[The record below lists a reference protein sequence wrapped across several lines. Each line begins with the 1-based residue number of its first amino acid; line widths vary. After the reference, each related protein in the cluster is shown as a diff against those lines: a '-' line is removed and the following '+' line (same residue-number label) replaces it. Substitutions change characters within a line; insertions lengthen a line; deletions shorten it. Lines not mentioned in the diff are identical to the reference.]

1 MKIKELWNKIR
12 KGVKAGMAAATES
25 NVLTDNRVVSMIEK
39 FKASGKYKLM
49 QEGERYYQ
57 ADNDI
62 KNRKIT
68 RKVDGHKEE
77 ETWRA
82 NNKLAH
88 AKYKIQVDEK
98 IAYLLT
104 KPVTY
109 KTDGTDKN
117 DTYVEKVKD
126 VLGKHFQ
133 YQLTQAIQ
141 FTTDAMKLAKGG
153 FTDGAKAV
161 DVLTTAINAYGLQ
174 ASDATRV
181 SDLLIT
187 TQNLGK
193 TTVDELASSMG
204 TVIPVANASNF
215 SIEELSASYAQLT
228 KNGVATAES
237 GTYLKAMLSE
247 LSKSGSIAD
256 ITLRDLTGKGF
267 ADLKKEGT
275 STTEILSLLNVEAQK
290 NDKTL
295 KDMFGSVEAG
305 SAALVL
311 YKNNG
316 EEYNEMLRGMETS
329 AGATQKAFEKIDATP
344 AEQLKGALN
353 ELRNEGVH
361 FGAAFVPVIEK
372 ASDILGDAAEAF
384 SELTDEQ
391 KENVVQWG
399 ITLAAAGPAL
409 KLIGGGIQTYT
420 KLKIGIGAVTKA
432 LSAFGDAQEAAGI
445 GGSVLAKSFTGAL
458 GTCAPLAA
466 GLAAVGAGV
475 YALHEQSDVLNSTVL
490 KSREEMSWLEEALAD
505 LQGVTRYTKDELEEM
520 GYVHK
525 EFSDELS
532 PEFQEAV
539 EESTK
544 KVQEFSVYLHEIGF
558 DGIMTQEETDG
569 FTKRVNGI
577 CDEVISTIE
586 NRKEEAQSGL
596 KDLFI
601 ADDQVIDESEQ
612 KVLELLSQSSDAQIS
627 EVQTLQGEIL
637 AIQQNAANEK
647 RQLNEQEIADIQS
660 KNERIRQIELEALG
674 GTEQEILYAKNEF
687 AARVRTMDLESAS
700 ELLQEKAKIRDDEI
714 VQIQAAYDTEIQL
727 LQSKLSTCKE
737 EDRAYYEEQIANLEQ
752 DKQKKITEQ
761 RDLYDE
767 YLRIIEEYNPKLL
780 EGISNLNGQILT
792 GEEERNAEYLQKVQE
807 RYAGLEQIT
816 ESGCYTLYN
825 MEKGTNEDIVV
836 NYDQATGK
844 IVGLYNEASG
854 TLVGYSQEIQAATME
869 MALSGKGSFEM
880 LGTSLDGLKE
890 KNGEL
895 VNANGDVV
903 SSLSDIKKSA
913 DGTREGIAILN
924 GTPCEVKVNKDGTIA
939 DLRAIDEEANNATRA
954 RTLSITLATNAITS
968 GINAAISAAQGYS
981 HYNGLDN
988 VPYDGYQAVLHK
1000 GERVL
1005 TAEENK
1011 AYSNDPGIDY
1021 NKMEKCMKSAVRE
1034 LTLSVGSRELGRIMD
1049 EHLRERGIL

>member
-1 MKIKELWNKIR
+1 MAGGIKLAPLLTEIKVDIENFKSDMEKAAAIGTSEAKR
-12 KGVKAGMAAATES
+12 ISQEMETTAKVGEKFSKAG
-25 NVLTDNRVVSMIEK
+25 D
-39 FKASGKYKLM
+39 
-49 QEGERYYQ
+49 
-57 ADNDI
+57 
-62 KNRKIT
+62 
-68 RKVDGHKEE
+68 
-77 ETWRA
+77 
-82 NNKLAH
+82 
-88 AKYKIQVDEK
+88 
-98 IAYLLT
+98 LLT
-104 KPVTY
+104 KGLTLPIVGVGAATTKMAVDFESSFAKVSTLLDSNVVDFAQY
-109 KTDGTDKN
+109 KNELLNASSET
-117 DTYVEKVKD
+117 KVAVDEFSEAVYSSISAGVDQKE
-126 VLGKHFQ
+126 
-133 YQLTQAIQ
+133 AIQ

-256 ITLRDLTGKGF
+256 ITLRELTGKGF

-275 STTEILSLLNVEAQK
+275 STTEILSLLNAEAQK

-311 YKNNG
+311 YKNSG

-353 ELRNEGVH
+353 ELRNEGVR

-372 ASDILGDAAEAF
+372 ASDILGDVAEAF

-399 ITLAAAGPAL
+399 ITLAA
-409 KLIGGGIQTYT
+409 
-420 KLKIGIGAVTKA
+420 
-432 LSAFGDAQEAAGI
+432 
-445 GGSVLAKSFTGAL
+445 
-458 GTCAPLAA
+458 
-466 GLAAVGAGV
+466 GLAVVGAGV
-475 YALHEQSDVLNSTVL
+475 YTLHEQSDVLNSTVL

-505 LQGVTRYTKDELEEM
+505 LQGVTRYTKEELEEM

-569 FTKRVNGI
+569 FTKRVNDM
-577 CDEVISTIE
+577 CSEVISTIE
-586 NRKEEAQSGL
+586 SRKEEAQSGL

-627 EVQTLQGEIL
+627 EVQTLQDEIL

-647 RQLNEQEIADIQS
+647 RQLNEQEIADIQNY
-660 KNERIRQIELEALG
+660 NEQIRQIELEALG

-767 YLRIIEEYNPKLL
+767 YLSIIEEYNPKLL
-780 EGISNLNGQILT
+780 DGISDLNGQILT

-844 IVGLYNEASG
+844 IVGLYHEASS
-854 TLVGYSQEIQAATME
+854 TLVGYSKEIQGATVE
-869 MALSGKGSFEM
+869 MALNGKGSFEM

-1034 LTLSVGSRELGRIMD
+1034 LTLSVGSRELGRIID

>member
-1 MKIKELWNKIR
+1 MAGGIKLAPLLTEIKVDIENFKSDMEKAAAIGTSEAKR
-12 KGVKAGMAAATES
+12 ISQEMETTAKVGEKFSKAG
-25 NVLTDNRVVSMIEK
+25 D
-39 FKASGKYKLM
+39 
-49 QEGERYYQ
+49 
-57 ADNDI
+57 
-62 KNRKIT
+62 
-68 RKVDGHKEE
+68 
-77 ETWRA
+77 
-82 NNKLAH
+82 
-88 AKYKIQVDEK
+88 
-98 IAYLLT
+98 LLT
-104 KPVTY
+104 KGLTLPIVGVGAATTKMAVDFESSFAKVSTLLDSNVVDFAQY
-109 KTDGTDKN
+109 KNELLNASSET
-117 DTYVEKVKD
+117 KVAVDEFSEAVYSSISAGVDQKE
-126 VLGKHFQ
+126 
-133 YQLTQAIQ
+133 AIQ

-256 ITLRDLTGKGF
+256 ITLRELTGKGF

-275 STTEILSLLNVEAQK
+275 STTEILSLLNAEAQK

-311 YKNNG
+311 YKNSG

-353 ELRNEGVH
+353 ELRNEGVR

-372 ASDILGDAAEAF
+372 ASDILGDVAEAF

-420 KLKIGIGAVTKA
+420 KLKTGIGAVTKA
-432 LSAFGDAQEAAGI
+432 LSAFGSAQEAAGI
-445 GGSVLAKSFTGAL
+445 GGSVLAKSFTGVL

-466 GLAAVGAGV
+466 GLAVVGAGV
-475 YALHEQSDVLNSTVL
+475 YTLHEQSDVLNSTVL

-505 LQGVTRYTKDELEEM
+505 LQGVTRYTKEELEEM

-569 FTKRVNGI
+569 FTKRVNDM
-577 CDEVISTIE
+577 CS
-586 NRKEEAQSGL
+586 
-596 KDLFI
+596 

-627 EVQTLQGEIL
+627 EVQTLQDEIL

-647 RQLNEQEIADIQS
+647 RQLKEQEIADIQNY
-660 KNERIRQIELEALG
+660 NEQIRQIELEALG

-767 YLRIIEEYNPKLL
+767 YLSIIEEYNPKLL
-780 EGISNLNGQILT
+780 DGISDLNGQILT

-844 IVGLYNEASG
+844 IVGLYHEASS
-854 TLVGYSQEIQAATME
+854 TLVGYSKEIQGATVE
-869 MALSGKGSFEM
+869 MALNGKGSFEM

-939 DLRAIDEEANNATRA
+939 NLRAIDEEANNATRA

-1034 LTLSVGSRELGRIMD
+1034 LTLSVGSRELGRIID

>member
-1 MKIKELWNKIR
+1 MAGGIKLAPLLTEIKVDIENFKSDMEKAAAIGTSEAKR
-12 KGVKAGMAAATES
+12 ISQEMETTAKVGEKFSKAG
-25 NVLTDNRVVSMIEK
+25 D
-39 FKASGKYKLM
+39 
-49 QEGERYYQ
+49 
-57 ADNDI
+57 
-62 KNRKIT
+62 
-68 RKVDGHKEE
+68 
-77 ETWRA
+77 
-82 NNKLAH
+82 
-88 AKYKIQVDEK
+88 
-98 IAYLLT
+98 LLT
-104 KPVTY
+104 KGLTLPIVGVGAATTKMAVDFESSFAKVSTLLDSNVVDFAQY
-109 KTDGTDKN
+109 KNELLNASSET
-117 DTYVEKVKD
+117 KVAVDEFSEAVYSSISAGVDQKE
-126 VLGKHFQ
+126 
-133 YQLTQAIQ
+133 AIQ

-256 ITLRDLTGKGF
+256 ITLRELTGKGF

-275 STTEILSLLNVEAQK
+275 STTEILSLLNAEAQK

-311 YKNNG
+311 YKNSG

-353 ELRNEGVH
+353 ELRNEGVR

-372 ASDILGDAAEAF
+372 ASDILGDVAEAF

-420 KLKIGIGAVTKA
+420 KLKTGIGAVTKA
-432 LSAFGDAQEAAGI
+432 LSAFGSAQEAAGI
-445 GGSVLAKSFTGAL
+445 GGSVLAKSFTGVL

-466 GLAAVGAGV
+466 GLAVVGAGV
-475 YALHEQSDVLNSTVL
+475 YTLHEQSDVLNSTVL

-505 LQGVTRYTKDELEEM
+505 LQGVTRYTKEELEEM

-569 FTKRVNGI
+569 FTKRVNDM
-577 CDEVISTIE
+577 CSEVISTIE
-586 NRKEEAQSGL
+586 SRKEEAQSGL

-627 EVQTLQGEIL
+627 EVQTLQDEIL

-647 RQLNEQEIADIQS
+647 RQLKEQEIADIQNY
-660 KNERIRQIELEALG
+660 NEQIRQIELEALG

-737 EDRAYYEEQIANLEQ
+737 EQ

-767 YLRIIEEYNPKLL
+767 YLSIIEEYNPKLL
-780 EGISNLNGQILT
+780 DGISDLNGQILT

-844 IVGLYNEASG
+844 IVGLYHEASS
-854 TLVGYSQEIQAATME
+854 TLVGYSKEIQGATVE
-869 MALSGKGSFEM
+869 MALNGKGSFEM

-939 DLRAIDEEANNATRA
+939 NLRAIDEEANNATRA

-1034 LTLSVGSRELGRIMD
+1034 LTLSVGSRELGRIID

>member
-1 MKIKELWNKIR
+1 MAGSIKLAPLLTEIKVNIENFKNDMEKASAIGTSEAKR
-12 KGVKAGMAAATES
+12 ISQEMETTAKVGEKFSKAG
-25 NVLTDNRVVSMIEK
+25 D
-39 FKASGKYKLM
+39 
-49 QEGERYYQ
+49 
-57 ADNDI
+57 
-62 KNRKIT
+62 
-68 RKVDGHKEE
+68 
-77 ETWRA
+77 
-82 NNKLAH
+82 
-88 AKYKIQVDEK
+88 
-98 IAYLLT
+98 LLT
-104 KPVTY
+104 KGLTLPIVGVGAATTKMAVDFESSFAKVSTLLDSNVVDFMQY
-109 KTDGTDKN
+109 KNELLDASSET
-117 DTYVEKVKD
+117 KVAVDEFSEAVYSSISAGVDQKE
-126 VLGKHFQ
+126 
-133 YQLTQAIQ
+133 AIQ

-161 DVLTTAINAYGLQ
+161 DVLTTAINAYGLE

-256 ITLRDLTGKGF
+256 ITLRELSGKGF

-275 STTEILSLLNVEAQK
+275 STVEILSLLNAEAQK

-311 YKNNG
+311 YKNSG

-329 AGATQKAFEKIDATP
+329 AGATQKAFEKIDASP

-353 ELRNEGVH
+353 ELRNEGVR

-372 ASDILGDAAEAF
+372 ASDILGNVAEAF
-384 SELTDEQ
+384 SELTAGQ
-391 KENVVQWG
+391 KENVAQWG

-409 KLIGGGIQTYT
+409 KLLGGGIQTYA
-420 KLKIGIGAVTKA
+420 KLKTGIGAVTKA
-432 LSAFGDAQEAAGI
+432 LSAFGGAQEAAGI
-445 GGSVLAKSFTGAL
+445 GGSVFAKSLTGIL

-466 GLAAVGAGV
+466 GLAVVGTGI
-475 YALHEQSDVLNSTVL
+475 YTLHEQSDVLNSTVL

-505 LQGVTRYTKDELEEM
+505 LQGVTRYTKKELEDM
-520 GYVHK
+520 GYIHK

-532 PEFQEAV
+532 PEFQDAV
-539 EESTK
+539 EKSTE
-544 KVQEFSVYLHEIGF
+544 KVQEFGVYLHEIGF

-569 FTKRVNGI
+569 FTKRVDDTCN
-577 CDEVISTIE
+577 EVISTIE
-586 NRKEEAQSGL
+586 SRKEEAQNGL
-596 KDLFI
+596 KELFI
-601 ADDQVIDESEQ
+601 ADDQIIDASEQ

-687 AARVRTMDLESAS
+687 AARARTMDLESAS
-700 ELLQEKAKIRDDEI
+700 ELLQKKAKIRDDEI

-767 YLRIIEEYNPKLL
+767 YLSIIEEYNPKLL
-780 EGISNLNGQILT
+780 DGISDLNGQILT

-816 ESGCYTLYN
+816 QSGCYTLYN

>member
-1 MKIKELWNKIR
+1 M
-12 KGVKAGMAAATES
+12 
-25 NVLTDNRVVSMIEK
+25 
-39 FKASGKYKLM
+39 
-49 QEGERYYQ
+49 
-57 ADNDI
+57 
-62 KNRKIT
+62 
-68 RKVDGHKEE
+68 
-77 ETWRA
+77 
-82 NNKLAH
+82 
-88 AKYKIQVDEK
+88 
-98 IAYLLT
+98 
-104 KPVTY
+104 
-109 KTDGTDKN
+109 
-117 DTYVEKVKD
+117 
-126 VLGKHFQ
+126 
-133 YQLTQAIQ
+133 
-141 FTTDAMKLAKGG
+141 
-153 FTDGAKAV
+153 
-161 DVLTTAINAYGLQ
+161 
-174 ASDATRV
+174 
-181 SDLLIT
+181 
-187 TQNLGK
+187 
-193 TTVDELASSMG
+193 
-204 TVIPVANASNF
+204 
-215 SIEELSASYAQLT
+215 
-228 KNGVATAES
+228 
-237 GTYLKAMLSE
+237 
-247 LSKSGSIAD
+247 
-256 ITLRDLTGKGF
+256 
-267 ADLKKEGT
+267 
-275 STTEILSLLNVEAQK
+275 
-290 NDKTL
+290 
-295 KDMFGSVEAG
+295 
-305 SAALVL
+305 
-311 YKNNG
+311 
-316 EEYNEMLRGMETS
+316 
-329 AGATQKAFEKIDATP
+329 
-344 AEQLKGALN
+344 
-353 ELRNEGVH
+353 
-361 FGAAFVPVIEK
+361 
-372 ASDILGDAAEAF
+372 
-384 SELTDEQ
+384 
-391 KENVVQWG
+391 
-399 ITLAAAGPAL
+399 
-409 KLIGGGIQTYT
+409 
-420 KLKIGIGAVTKA
+420 
-432 LSAFGDAQEAAGI
+432 
-445 GGSVLAKSFTGAL
+445 
-458 GTCAPLAA
+458 
-466 GLAAVGAGV
+466 
-475 YALHEQSDVLNSTVL
+475 
-490 KSREEMSWLEEALAD
+490 
-505 LQGVTRYTKDELEEM
+505 
-520 GYVHK
+520 
-525 EFSDELS
+525 
-532 PEFQEAV
+532 

-780 EGISNLNGQILT
+780 EGISDLNGQILT

-807 RYAGLEQIT
+807 MYAGLEQIT

>member
-1 MKIKELWNKIR
+1 MWCLLNKNPYFCSMLQFENQKIKQIVRKVLPVVTLGAMLYSCASIGRPDGGPYDETPPRFIGSTPEAGALNNKRAKVSLMFDEFI
-12 KGVKAGMAAATES
+12 KLEKATEK
-25 NVLTDNRVVSMIEK
+25 VVVSPPQIQQPEI
-39 FKASGKYKLM
+39 KASGKRIQVNLLDSLKPNTTYTIDFSDAIVDNN
-49 QEGERYYQ
+49 EGNPLGNFAFTFSTGTEIDTMEV
-57 ADNDI
+57 AGTMLDASNLEPIKGMLVGLHSNLNDS
-62 KNRKIT
+62 
-68 RKVDGHKEE
+68 
-77 ETWRA
+77 A
-82 NNKLAH
+82 FNKLPFDRVARTDSRGRFSIRGV
-88 AKYKIQVDEK
+88 APGKYRIYGLMDADQNFTFNQKSEMIAFHDSLIIPRMEERIRMDTAWVDSLTYDTIVEKKYMHYLPDDVILRAFKELNYSQYLIKSERLVPHKFTFYFAGKADTLPVLKGLNFDEK
-98 IAYLLT
+98 
-104 KPVTY
+104 
-109 KTDGTDKN
+109 
-117 DTYVEKVKD
+117 
-126 VLGKHFQ
+126 
-133 YQLTQAIQ
+133 
-141 FTTDAMKLAKGG
+141 DA
-153 FTDGAKAV
+153 F
-161 DVLTTAINAYGLQ
+161 
-174 ASDATRV
+174 
-181 SDLLIT
+181 
-187 TQNLGK
+187 
-193 TTVDELASSMG
+193 
-204 TVIPVANASNF
+204 
-215 SIEELSASYAQLT
+215 
-228 KNGVATAES
+228 
-237 GTYLKAMLSE
+237 
-247 LSKSGSIAD
+247 
-256 ITLRDLTGKGF
+256 
-267 ADLKKEGT
+267 
-275 STTEILSLLNVEAQK
+275 
-290 NDKTL
+290 
-295 KDMFGSVEAG
+295 
-305 SAALVL
+305 
-311 YKNNG
+311 
-316 EEYNEMLRGMETS
+316 
-329 AGATQKAFEKIDATP
+329 
-344 AEQLKGALN
+344 
-353 ELRNEGVH
+353 
-361 FGAAFVPVIEK
+361 VIEK
-372 ASDILGDAAEAF
+372 NQRNDTIHYWVKDSLLFKQD
-384 SELTDEQ
+384 
-391 KENVVQWG
+391 
-399 ITLAAAGPAL
+399 TLAMSL
-409 KLIGGGIQTYT
+409 TYLYT
-420 KLKIGIGAVTKA
+420 DT
-432 LSAFGDAQEAAGI
+432 
-445 GGSVLAKSFTGAL
+445 
-458 GTCAPLAA
+458 
-466 GLAAVGAGV
+466 
-475 YALHEQSDVLNSTVL
+475 LNQLVPRTDTLNLVS
-490 KSREEMSWLEEALAD
+490 KQKYKKE
-505 LQGVTRYTKDELEEM
+505 ELEEM

-569 FTKRVNGI
+569 FTKRVNDM
-577 CDEVISTIE
+577 CSEVISTIE
-586 NRKEEAQSGL
+586 SRKEEAQSGL

-627 EVQTLQGEIL
+627 EVQTLQDEIL

-647 RQLNEQEIADIQS
+647 RQLKEQEIADIQNY
-660 KNERIRQIELEALG
+660 NEQIRQIELEALG

-767 YLRIIEEYNPKLL
+767 YLSIIEEYNPKLL
-780 EGISNLNGQILT
+780 DGISDLNGQILT

-844 IVGLYNEASG
+844 IVGLYHEASS
-854 TLVGYSQEIQAATME
+854 TLVGYSKEIQGATVE
-869 MALSGKGSFEM
+869 MALNGKGSFEM

-939 DLRAIDEEANNATRA
+939 NLRAIDEEANNATRA

-1034 LTLSVGSRELGRIMD
+1034 LTLSVGSRELGRIID